1 MYNSDSN
8 RPAGSSSYDGSYAPP
23 RDLPVAPAP
32 PPTSYGSSPVYSQ
45 TPTVPVYPV
54 IPGNA
59 MPYYYTA
66 PYPAPANQGQGKA
79 IASLVLG
86 IVCIVFSINFF
97 LGLPCAVIGLVLGIL
112 ARRQRAGGMATA
124 GIVLSCIGLVFS
136 LMIVALF
143 LIGFYLT
150 MQEVPYIQSY
160 DSPHQQAFL
169 ILGRFLK

>member
-32 PPTSYGSSPVYSQ
+32 PLTSYGSS
-45 TPTVPVYPV
+45 PVYPV

-59 MPYYYTA
+59 PPYYYTA

-112 ARRQRAGGMATA
+112 AKRQRAGGMATA